1 MKKFICKY
9 DRECNDYEILSGC
22 NIFYLKGKRFPIKK
36 KINLLFEIIYLAL
49 IFLNIVF
56 LRTKYNLSRLLYYF
70 ENNIFKLG
78 MISGKELFTF
88 VFQIIIKVV
97 TQIIILFYIL

>member
-9 DRECNDYEILSGC
+9 DRECNDYEILSGY

-36 KINLLFEIIYLAL
+36 NNKFA
-49 IFLNIVF
+49 FLNY
-56 LRTKYNLSRLLYYF
+56 LLLLYYF
-70 ENNIFKLG
+70 KNNIFKLG

-97 TQIIILFYIL
+97 PQIIILILYTIGNIAFIKEI

>member
-1 MKKFICKY
+1 M
-9 DRECNDYEILSGC
+9 
-22 NIFYLKGKRFPIKK
+22 
-36 KINLLFEIIYLAL
+36 
-49 IFLNIVF
+49 NIVF

-78 MISGKELFTF
+78 MISGKELLTF

-97 TQIIILFYIL
+97 PQIIILILYTIGNIAFIKEI

>member
-1 MKKFICKY
+1 M
-9 DRECNDYEILSGC
+9 
-22 NIFYLKGKRFPIKK
+22 
-36 KINLLFEIIYLAL
+36 
-49 IFLNIVF
+49 NIVF

-97 TQIIILFYIL
+97 PQIIILILYTIGNIAFIKEIRIYLKTSDLSLYNIIADLNIYYLFLKS